1 MSPWTTDNT
10 NSNNNTDET
19 TSTVKEEVPRMNTTT
34 TPTPQRLEQAL
45 ETFVEN
51 LEGLEGAVQRFE
63 EALLELEEGAL
74 EEGALKEGALKEGA
88 LKEGALKEGALKEGA
103 LKEGALEEGAPVYQN
118 GQSSRLLSPSEV
130 CQELQADSASVYRK
144 LRSGEI
150 PSLKLGNALKVRRE
164 DLEGY
169 MKGRCRKDLRLVS
182 EENGFRRGEPLS

>member
-1 MSPWTTDNT
+1 MSSWTTDNT

-19 TSTVKEEVPRMNTTT
+19 TITVKEEVPRMNTTT
-34 TPTPQRLEQAL
+34 MPTPQHLEQAL

-74 EEGALKEGALKEGA
+74 K
-88 LKEGALKEGALKEGA
+88 
-103 LKEGALEEGAPVYQN
+103 EGAPVHHN

-130 CQELQADSASVYRK
+130 CQELEADRASVYRR

-150 PSLKLGNALKVRRE
+150 PALKLGSALKVRRA
-164 DLEGY
+164 DLEEY
-169 MKGRCRKDLRLVS
+169 MKGQQHLR
-182 EENGFRRGEPLS
+182 

>member
-1 MSPWTTDNT
+1 MSPWSADNT
-10 NSNNNTDET
+10 NSNNTNET

-45 ETFVEN
+45 ESFVED

-74 EEGALKEGALKEGA
+74 EEGAL
-88 LKEGALKEGALKEGA
+88 
-103 LKEGALEEGAPVYQN
+103 EEGAPVYQN
-118 GQSSRLLSPSEV
+118 GQTPRLLSPSEV
-130 CQELQADSASVYRK
+130 CQELEADRASVYQK

-164 DLEGY
+164 DLEEY
-169 MKGRCRKDLRLVS
+169 MKGQQHLR
-182 EENGFRRGEPLS
+182 

>member
-1 MSPWTTDNT
+1 MSRWSADNT

-45 ETFVEN
+45 ESFVED

-74 EEGALKEGALKEGA
+74 EEGAL
-88 LKEGALKEGALKEGA
+88 
-103 LKEGALEEGAPVYQN
+103 EEGAQVHQN
-118 GQSSRLLSPSEV
+118 GQTPRLLSPSEV
-130 CQELQADSASVYRK
+130 CQELEADRASVYQK

-164 DLEGY
+164 DLEEY
-169 MKGRCRKDLRLVS
+169 MKGHQHLRSLS
-182 EENGFRRGEPLS
+182 EENSFRER

>member
-10 NSNNNTDET
+10 NSNNNTNET

-45 ETFVEN
+45 ESFVED

-74 EEGALKEGALKEGA
+74 KEEALE
-88 LKEGALKEGALKEGA
+88 
-103 LKEGALEEGAPVYQN
+103 EGALEEGAPVHQN

-130 CQELQADSASVYRK
+130 CQELEADRASVYRR

-164 DLEGY
+164 DLEEY
-169 MKGRCRKDLRLVS
+169 MKGHQHLRSLS
-182 EENGFRRGEPLS
+182 EENSFRDR

>member
-1 MSPWTTDNT
+1 MSRWSADNT
-10 NSNNNTDET
+10 NSNNNTNET
-19 TSTVKEEVPRMNTTT
+19 TSTVKEEEVPRMNTT

-45 ETFVEN
+45 ETFVED

-74 EEGALKEGALKEGA
+74 KEGALKEGA
-88 LKEGALKEGALKEGA
+88 
-103 LKEGALEEGAPVYQN
+103 PVHQN

-130 CQELQADSASVYRK
+130 CQELEADRASVYRR

-150 PSLKLGNALKVRRE
+150 PALKLGNALKVRRE

-169 MKGRCRKDLRLVS
+169 MKGHQHLRSLS
-182 EENGFRRGEPLS
+182 EENSFRDR

>member
-10 NSNNNTDET
+10 NSNNNTNET
-19 TSTVKEEVPRMNTTT
+19 TITVKEEVPRMNTTT

-45 ETFVEN
+45 ESFVED

-63 EALLELEEGAL
+63 EALLD
-74 EEGALKEGALKEGA
+74 
-88 LKEGALKEGALKEGA
+88 
-103 LKEGALEEGAPVYQN
+103 LEEGAPVQQN

-130 CQELQADSASVYRK
+130 CQKLEADSASVYRR

-150 PSLKLGNALKVRRE
+150 PSLKLGSALKVRRA

-169 MKGRCRKDLRLVS
+169 MKVKGRKHLRLVS
-182 EENGFRRGEPLS
+182 E

>member
-19 TSTVKEEVPRMNTTT
+19 TITVKEEVPRMNTTT
-34 TPTPQRLEQAL
+34 TPTPQHLEQAL

-74 EEGALKEGALKEGA
+74 KEEALLE
-88 LKEGALKEGALKEGA
+88 
-103 LKEGALEEGAPVYQN
+103 EGALEEGAPVHHN

-130 CQELQADSASVYRK
+130 CQELEADRASVYRR

-150 PSLKLGNALKVRRE
+150 PALKLGSALKVRRA

-169 MKGRCRKDLRLVS
+169 MKVKGRKHLRLVS
-182 EENGFRRGEPLS
+182 EENGFRER